1 MEDVKECV
9 SISIVAEEEEL
20 NVHVH
25 VHSTKEKRAI
35 NEQSYHSMSIKK
47 KMICRSSWDR
57 EIAFM
62 EESIL
67 SYRN

>member
-35 NEQSYHSMSIKK
+35 NEQSYYHRMSIKK
-47 KMICRSSWDR
+47 ND
-57 EIAFM
+57 
-62 EESIL
+62 L
-67 SYRN
+67 

>member
-1 MEDVKECV
+1 VEDVKECV

-35 NEQSYHSMSIKK
+35 NEQSYHRMSIKK
-47 KMICRSSWDR
+47 ND
-57 EIAFM
+57 
-62 EESIL
+62 L
-67 SYRN
+67 